1 MTTTVR
7 RPQPFLVPEYCKG
20 CGRCVASCSK
30 GCISLGTEIQPLT
43 GLVPIVLDLTDCNGC
58 GLCIDACPEPFGL
71 RPDGEQ
77 GAFAPVDPAL
87 LGGDRPFDVAAADD
101 IPDRIVPLPPLAPL
115 VVKGTYASAVGAVLA
130 GCRHVFGYPIT
141 PSTEGAELST
151 SASKLDPR
159 LKRFDMDDLD
169 ARVYRAPPRASV
181 AMSGGAR
188 SSGGV
193 RARS

>member
-1 MTTTVR
+1 VHVTTTVR

-20 CGRCVASCSK
+20 CGRCVASCAK
-30 GCISLGTEIQPLT
+30 GCISLGTDIQPLT

-115 VVKGTYASAVGAVLA
+115 VVKGTYASAVGRRAGGVPSRLRLSDHAVDRGGRA
-130 GCRHVFGYPIT
+130 DGEGATGSTACSCRRSARSR
-141 PSTEGAELST
+141 PST
-151 SASKLDPR
+151 
-159 LKRFDMDDLD
+159 
-169 ARVYRAPPRASV
+169 
-181 AMSGGAR
+181 
-188 SSGGV
+188 
-193 RARS
+193 